1 MSSFLRS
8 IISVSALKLV
18 DYIVP
23 IIIMPLVLTR
33 FNLEGYGVYSYVLTI
48 STFISFIYDACLN
61 TVGVQQLNKLK
72 GNEIA
77 QQSFVISAIFF
88 KLVFFFVCAMV
99 FIIISETAGK
109 SDYFCV
115 VIFSFGFGMLNSWY
129 YIAKDNFRF
138 IIIVSLVVK
147 ILAVLFVLY
156 YAFELHMFIFI
167 QAIAS
172 ALVGLISLIK
182 IKNDNRLGK
191 ISFRHIKNYLKN
203 IKHMYIYS
211 GVNALIQPIIN
222 SAILASGNASLLG
235 IYNVVMRFVTVSV
248 TFSNSI
254 ITVLNKCNSEVFYS
268 VGHKTNYVEVKYRS
282 QLLKLLFY
290 SIVVF
295 ICVAAISYISIY
307 LTKGEISR
315 FFIFL
320 IFSFSLAVIP
330 SILNQYL
337 TQLIHMIH
345 SSKNIVKY
353 VICSNV
359 LSLISIF
366 LFSSLFP
373 YYYIVYAVVLSPIII
388 TICCLWDLKCK
399 NLL

>member
-88 KLVFFFVCAMV
+88 KLVFFFVCAIV

-147 ILAVLFVLY
+147 IFAVLFVLY

-172 ALVGLISLIK
+172 ALVGLISLI
-182 IKNDNRLGK
+182 
-191 ISFRHIKNYLKN
+191 
-203 IKHMYIYS
+203 
-211 GVNALIQPIIN
+211 
-222 SAILASGNASLLG
+222 
-235 IYNVVMRFVTVSV
+235 
-248 TFSNSI
+248 
-254 ITVLNKCNSEVFYS
+254 
-268 VGHKTNYVEVKYRS
+268 
-282 QLLKLLFY
+282 
-290 SIVVF
+290 
-295 ICVAAISYISIY
+295 
-307 LTKGEISR
+307 
-315 FFIFL
+315 
-320 IFSFSLAVIP
+320 
-330 SILNQYL
+330 
-337 TQLIHMIH
+337 
-345 SSKNIVKY
+345 
-353 VICSNV
+353 
-359 LSLISIF
+359 
-366 LFSSLFP
+366 
-373 YYYIVYAVVLSPIII
+373 
-388 TICCLWDLKCK
+388 
-399 NLL
+399 